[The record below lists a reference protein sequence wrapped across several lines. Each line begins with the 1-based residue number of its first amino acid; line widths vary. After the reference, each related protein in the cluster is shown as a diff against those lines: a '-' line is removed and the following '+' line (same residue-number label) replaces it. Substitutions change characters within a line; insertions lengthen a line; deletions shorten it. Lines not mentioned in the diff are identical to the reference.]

1 MREGSCNVT
10 AEEGNGMRVLF
21 EPVQNTTSGATLGFR
36 CVLGGNDDLSRISL
50 KDAFP
55 LQKPIDA
62 VATANNRLT
71 QAAAETLR
79 DLEAAGRHERVI
91 VPVSARALAG
101 VDAATKTLA
110 PLKSLT
116 SPQKQHL
123 IVEMFD
129 LPQRLSL
136 DALEDATIPLLSY
149 AHGFIG
155 HPPVGLHDCTVFA
168 NCNYLGL
175 MVTLRGDED
184 DEFELRSTWAEGQK
198 RRLKLVVGGI
208 ASPEILALAK
218 KYEAFGISGPTVAPL
233 RISI

>member
-1 MREGSCNVT
+1 MQ
-10 AEEGNGMRVLF
+10 VLF
-21 EPVQNTTSGATLGFR
+21 EPVHNANSGATLGFR
-36 CVLGGNDDLSRISL
+36 CVFGDKDALNQSSL
-50 KDAFP
+50 KDVFT

-62 VATANNRLT
+62 VANVNKQLT

-79 DLEAAGRHERVI
+79 TLEAVGRHERVI
-91 VPVSARALAG
+91 VPVSARSLAG

-110 PLKSLT
+110 PLKTLT
-116 SPQKQHL
+116 ASQKQHL

-155 HPPVGLHDCTVFA
+155 HPPPGLHDCTVFA

-175 MVTLRGDED
+175 MASLRGNED
-184 DEFELRSTWAEGQK
+184 DEMDLRTIWPECQK
-198 RRLKLVVGGI
+198 RRLKLVVTGI
-208 ASPEILALAK
+208 VSPEIVALAK
-218 KYEAFGISGPTVAPL
+218 KYEAFGIAGPAVAPL
-233 RISI
+233 QSSI